1 MAAAAATKLVK
12 NTVHYEEEVPTV
24 SAKSYLAG
32 IASHPGQKVCLSPNP
47 SLIVLALIHRAQ
59 ITNYLTSL
67 FPIFSWITRYNL
79 TWLTGDLIAGITV
92 GIVAVPQSMSYA
104 VIATL
109 PAEYGLYSSFVGV
122 LIYCVSAVPIHCIQR
137 CAHKPLSSLPRP
149 RMSRLDLSPSCL

>member
-1 MAAAAATKLVK
+1 MRRRCPPSQPSLTWPASP
-12 NTVHYEEEVPTV
+12 PTLGRRYV
-24 SAKSYLAG
+24 YL
-32 IASHPGQKVCLSPNP
+32 LTP
-47 SLIVLALIHRAQ
+47 SLIVFALIRSAQ

-137 CAHKPLSSLPRP
+137 CAHKPLSSSPRP
-149 RMSRLDLSPSCL
+149 RMSRLGPSPSCL